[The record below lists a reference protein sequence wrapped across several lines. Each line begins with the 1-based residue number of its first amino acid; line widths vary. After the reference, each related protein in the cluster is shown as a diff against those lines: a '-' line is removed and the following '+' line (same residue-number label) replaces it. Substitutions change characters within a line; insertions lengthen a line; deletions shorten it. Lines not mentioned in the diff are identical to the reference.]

1 MIILR
6 EVNTLQTI
14 KVIPR
19 EYSTN
24 ITYAVNI
31 TSDSENK
38 NVYSH
43 NFTDEFTLDKYWYQ
57 FSDFFTGL
65 EENNFYTLSITR
77 YQKEVFRG
85 RIFCTN
91 QSPISTFSVNSGEYT
106 TTTSTNEF
114 IFYEA

>member
-6 EVNTLQTI
+6 EVNTSQTI

-19 EYSTN
+19 EYYTTT
-24 ITYAVNI
+24 TYSVNI

-43 NFTDEFTLDKYWYQ
+43 NFTDEFTLDRYWYQ
-57 FSDFFTGL
+57 FSDFFTNL
-65 EENNFYTLSITR
+65 EENNFYTLRISDS
-77 YQKEVFRG
+77 QKEVFRG

-91 QSPISTFSVNSGEYT
+91 QFPINTFSVNSGEYT

-114 IFYEA
+114 IFYEE